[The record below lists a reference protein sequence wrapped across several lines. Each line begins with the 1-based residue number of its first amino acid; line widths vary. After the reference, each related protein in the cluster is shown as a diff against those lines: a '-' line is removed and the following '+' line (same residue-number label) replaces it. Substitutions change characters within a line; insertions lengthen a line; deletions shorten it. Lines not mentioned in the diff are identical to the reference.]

1 MFSISPPR
9 PLRLFSTLLGYSAG
23 KRKIYL
29 GGTIEYKTVKRLN
42 VTDHHA
48 MSKYPPVFLDI
59 HLLVH
64 REQLPAQIPITIGVQ
79 QLTPLRS

>member
-9 PLRLFSTLLGYSAG
+9 PLRLFSTLLRYSAG

-29 GGTIEYKTVKRLN
+29 GGSIDYKTVKRLN
-42 VTDHHA
+42 VTDHHT
-48 MSKYPPVFLDI
+48 MSKYPPVLLDI
-59 HLLVH
+59 HLLVCG
-64 REQLPAQIPITIGVQ
+64 EELPAPIPITSGVQ